1 MYSNSYFCDSL
12 PYVLENRA
20 SGQVVVCVD
29 VPRDALPPEI
39 YEDRLDWAVWKV
51 AQGYK
56 LYLVAPLR
64 QFGQRVLENLE
75 EPIPDGLVRLY
86 RVMRPKIKGD
96 PE

>member
-1 MYSNSYFCDSL
+1 MYSNNYFCDSL

-29 VPRDALPPEI
+29 VPLKELPPEI
-39 YEDRLDWAVWKV
+39 YQDTLHWAVWKK

-56 LYLVAPLR
+56 LYLVPPLR

-86 RVMRPKIKGD
+86 RVMKPKENQGRP
-96 PE
+96 